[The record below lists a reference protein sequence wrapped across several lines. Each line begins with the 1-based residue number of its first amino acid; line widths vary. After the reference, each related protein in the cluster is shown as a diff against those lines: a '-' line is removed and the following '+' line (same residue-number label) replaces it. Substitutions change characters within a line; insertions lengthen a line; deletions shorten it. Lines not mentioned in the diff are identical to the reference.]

1 MLPVG
6 IFPNGQ
12 DEDRASGFL
21 PSYTVLACPP
31 MKKQGEFS
39 ISNLLL
45 CLPYLTIPFGR
56 VNNHTRQSRRFFHS
70 GACRTRSDAT
80 VITEICK
87 RGTFCFTLDLMLAN
101 NLETGQPI
109 QVSWWI
115 FIWPGV
121 HSVPCLVLCQQ
132 RAPPHVDS
140 IEEGHMVG
148 NTSPQSM

>member
-1 MLPVG
+1 MIRELGRRRTDLSHLSFFIRESKTSHHSLLRLKRGARVSMLPVG

-12 DEDRASGFL
+12 DEDKASGFS

-56 VNNHTRQSRRFFHS
+56 VNDHTRQSRRFFHS
-70 GACRTRSDAT
+70 GACRTRSDT
-80 VITEICK
+80 TIITEICK
-87 RGTFCFTLDLMLAN
+87 RGTFRFTLDLMLAN

-109 QVSWWI
+109 QIS
-115 FIWPGV
+115 
-121 HSVPCLVLCQQ
+121 
-132 RAPPHVDS
+132 
-140 IEEGHMVG
+140 
-148 NTSPQSM
+148 